1 MKFTDI
7 IELAKSGW
15 SLKDVKEALELAE
28 TSPEV
33 QKADIEE
40 VKNNDGAV
48 PAPEAPKPVET
59 PQPQEQPEGSSVL
72 DKLFE

>member
-40 VKNNDGAV
+40 IKNNDGAV

-59 PQPQEQPEGSSVL
+59 PQPQEQPEGSVL